1 VSVDARGPGPNLIVQ
16 TLPVGQ
22 LQTNCYLVADAKTGE
37 TMVIDPGAESERI
50 YASLGTLLQTEAT
63 VKYVVN
69 THAHFD
75 HVRANGPLLEKLRSA
90 QAVPF
95 QLVSHA
101 EAVPLL
107 ARGGDATLFGF
118 RVVPS
123 PEPDLVIDEGDVLR
137 LGVYE
142 FLVMHTPGHSPGSI
156 SLYCAAED
164 VVFGGDV
171 LFRQGVGRSD
181 LPGGSWTVLQ
191 ASIRSRLYTLPD
203 VTTVYPG
210 HGPATTIGGEK
221 KSNPFVS

>member
-1 VSVDARGPGPNLIVQ
+1 MSVDAGGARSNLILQ

-22 LQTNCYLVADAKTGE
+22 LQTNCYLVADATTGE
-37 TMVIDPGAESERI
+37 AMVIDPGAESERI
-50 YASLGTLLQTEAT
+50 YAALGNLLQVKAT

-75 HVRANGPLLEKLRSA
+75 HVRANGPLLDKLRSA
-90 QAVPF
+90 QEAPF
-95 QLVSHA
+95 QLVSHV

-123 PEPDLVIDEGDVLR
+123 PEPDLVVDEGDVLC
-137 LGVYE
+137 LGDLE
-142 FLVMHTPGHSPGSI
+142 FQVMHTPGHSPGSI

-164 VVFGGDV
+164 VVFSGDV

-191 ASIRSRLYTLPD
+191 ASIRNRLYTLPD
-203 VTTVYPG
+203 ATTVYPG

-221 KSNPFVS
+221 RSNPFTS

>member
-1 VSVDARGPGPNLIVQ
+1 LIVK

-37 TMVIDPGAESERI
+37 AMVIDPGAESERI
-50 YASLGTLLQTEAT
+50 YAALGTLLETEVI

-75 HVRANGPLLEKLRSA
+75 HVRANAPLMDKLSSA
-90 QAVPF
+90 QASPPD
-95 QLVSHA
+95 LVAHS
-101 EAVPLL
+101 EAIPLL
-107 ARGGDATLFGF
+107 AQGGGATLFGF

-123 PEPDLVIDEGDVLR
+123 PEPDMVVNEGDMLR
-137 LGVYE
+137 LGAHE
-142 FLVMHTPGHSPGSI
+142 FHVMHTPGHSPGSI
-156 SLYCAAED
+156 SLYCATED
-164 VVFGGDV
+164 LAFVGDV
-171 LFRQGVGRSD
+171 LFRQGVGRYD

-191 ASIRSRLYTLPD
+191 TSIRSRLYTLPD

-221 KSNPFVS
+221 RSNPFVS